1 MSGPRF
7 SIIPRDAILDD
18 RLEGQDLRVLA
29 LLGSHT
35 DNAGWCCLSQVK
47 MARELKCARST
58 VQRALGRLIEC
69 GYLEQRAL
77 VRRDGGDRAHEYRVL
92 LDDVRPAQFIN
103 EADELASSETG
114 ETGGDEDADIG
125 GAPLPVDGHPPAHGR
140 AGVPMDG
147 QGVPGHGSAPI
158 RTTLLKRSERET
170 RAPVARK
177 ASEEEIVAAAYAD
190 DAFMAVIGPWPT
202 ASSDGPLSTYPVWCA
217 LSDDERAEAAR
228 FAPTAIAQHV
238 ANGRKGAYGL
248 RAYLVE
254 KRWKLLPAAIS
265 AGVGRERAA
274 AEAPPASVPARSK
287 PWFAVFWRRWK
298 AGEKAKLMFDQGMRG
313 LPYGVRP
320 ADMPG
325 EAELAGL
332 VSIQTAEDGRAT
344 AEMAAWRDALAADG
358 ISFTPIDLR
367 MPFVFVPSRWPPGH
381 ARAGDGAAAEMLSE
395 GATW

>member
-1 MSGPRF
+1 MSGPRL
-7 SIIPRDAILDD
+7 SIIPRAAILDD

-35 DNAGWCCLSQVK
+35 DNAGWCSRSQVK
-47 MARELKCARST
+47 MARELKCGRATVWRS
-58 VQRALGRLIEC
+58 LGRLIEC
-69 GYLEQRAL
+69 GYLEQRVL
-77 VRRDGGDRAHEYRVL
+77 LRPDGGDRAHEYRVL
-92 LDDVRPAQFIN
+92 LDEVRPGQIIN
-103 EADELASSETG
+103 DTDELASAETG
-114 ETGGDEDADIG
+114 ESAGAESADLSG
-125 GAPLPVDGHPPAHGR
+125 EASSSDGTPPAHGW

-147 QGVPGHGSAPI
+147 QGVPTHERAPI
-158 RTTLLKRSERET
+158 RTILLKRSERET

-217 LSDDERAEAAR
+217 LSDDERTEAAR

-254 KRWKLLPAAIS
+254 KRWKLLPAAMPGG
-265 AGVGRERAA
+265 AGRERVA

-298 AGEKAKLMFDQGMRG
+298 AGEKVKLMFDQGMRG

-320 ADMPG
+320 GDMPG
-325 EAELAGL
+325 EAELASL
-332 VSIQTAEDGRAT
+332 VQIQTAEDGRAT

-367 MPFVFVPSRWPPGH
+367 LPFVFVPSRWPPGH
-381 ARAGDGAAAEMLSE
+381 ERAGDGEAAEMLSE